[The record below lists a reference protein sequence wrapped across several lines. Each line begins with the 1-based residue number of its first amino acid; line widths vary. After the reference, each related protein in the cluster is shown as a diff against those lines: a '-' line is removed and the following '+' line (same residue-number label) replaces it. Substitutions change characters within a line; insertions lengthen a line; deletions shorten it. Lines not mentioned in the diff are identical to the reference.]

1 MRNWLMAVT
10 LTAGLLMAAALASA
24 EIVGRAG
31 DEYIHHLTTPEGGDI
46 YFTGLEEEPYV
57 RTVDANFDGHDD
69 LAISVNRGAS
79 NFFDLLF
86 IWDGAGYV
94 QAAIPVHDGR
104 VCNMSLY
111 PEWGLVTSSVNDG
124 YAGVLGSEAILT
136 WEGTRLR
143 MLRLSVSDTDRDVQM
158 DGQTMTTVE
167 HFDRIRT
174 RIYDFTNGVPDG
186 EVIWDKVHTTMD
198 YAEGTAVHE
207 REAALWQGI
216 GPGKRPDLPV
226 SNE

>member
-1 MRNWLMAVT
+1 M
-10 LTAGLLMAAALASA
+10 LL
-24 EIVGRAG
+24 I
-31 DEYIHHLTTPEGGDI
+31 T
-46 YFTGLEEEPYV
+46 F
-57 RTVDANFDGHDD
+57 
-69 LAISVNRGAS
+69 
-79 NFFDLLF
+79 LL
-86 IWDGAGYV
+86 
-94 QAAIPVHDGR
+94 
-104 VCNMSLY
+104 S
-111 PEWGLVTSSVNDG
+111 
-124 YAGVLGSEAILT
+124 
-136 WEGTRLR
+136 RLR